1 MADGMWDVVIVG
13 AGPAG
18 LTAALYTARARLKTL
33 VVEKGRAGG
42 QAATTEKMENY
53 PGVLECTGPELMD
66 RFADQARHFGAE
78 LARDEVVSVSLQGLD
93 KIVTGK
99 KGEYRAKAV
108 ILCPGAEPRV
118 LGIKGE
124 RAFRGKGVSYCAT
137 CDADFYSDLD
147 VVVVGN
153 GDAAIE
159 EAMYLAKFAAKV
171 TIIVIHEPGKLD
183 ATRVIQERA
192 FAHPKL
198 AWVWNSV
205 LEEISGDGLVEQV
218 LVRNIQTG
226 ALTVLPTNGVFFF
239 VGTVPRTDFLKGAL
253 ELDAHGYLVTAESM
267 ETAVPGVYAAGDARQ
282 KQLRQVITAAADGAI
297 AAFAAEKFLH
307 EEEGFRHQVLEAGH
321 PVLVYFWAPQHEESL
336 RQLGD
341 VDEVRAALGPGVGLV
356 KIDVSRNARTAARY
370 GVQSVPTGLL
380 FRNGE
385 VVQRLDG
392 DDLRKLAAGPGEMG
406 PAS

>member
-1 MADGMWDVVIVG
+1 
-13 AGPAG
+13 
-18 LTAALYTARARLKTL
+18 
-33 VVEKGRAGG
+33 
-42 QAATTEKMENY
+42 MENY

-239 VGTVPRTDFLKGAL
+239 VGTVPRTDFLRGAL

-392 DDLRKLAAGPGEMG
+392 DDLGKLAAGPGGMV
-406 PAS
+406 PTS